1 MRRTHGKN
9 HPDKH
14 IGHDPRRDAIA
25 VHRDSPVPEQTEQ
38 RPGIWPGDGG
48 QMHKRWQSAVAPV
61 CCMLV
66 EKLDNQ
72 DNLRGPEIVARPEQD
87 PDEEAEIVDDE
98 MRGDI
103 GGSCDEGGMSGEEVV
118 DIANLGQK
126 EEDPVG
132 VSI

>member
-1 MRRTHGKN
+1 M
-9 HPDKH
+9 
-14 IGHDPRRDAIA
+14 
-25 VHRDSPVPEQTEQ
+25 
-38 RPGIWPGDGG
+38 
-48 QMHKRWQSAVAPV
+48 API

-66 EKLDNQ
+66 EKLDDQ

-87 PDEEAEIVDDE
+87 PDEEAEVVNDE

-103 GGSCDEGGMSGEEVV
+103 GGSSDEGGMSGEEVV